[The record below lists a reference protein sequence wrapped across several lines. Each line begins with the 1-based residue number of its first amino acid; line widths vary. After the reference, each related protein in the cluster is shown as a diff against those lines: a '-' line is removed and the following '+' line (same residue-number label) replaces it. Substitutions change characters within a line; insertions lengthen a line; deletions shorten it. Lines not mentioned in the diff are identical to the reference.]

1 MADRGATGQQLRN
14 MANHVSEKCKFK
26 SSQSF
31 RSFSASNNKVVFFLA
46 INAYIKNSK
55 ATQRTNAMLLAGFT
69 PKKDDKKPEVKVPE
83 APEKVQKVEVSTDKP
98 IEAFTM
104 FANSNTFEGCT
115 FEINVSK

>member
-1 MADRGATGQQLRN
+1 MSLRN
-14 MANHVSEKCKFK
+14 VS
-26 SSQSF
+26 SSLV
-31 RSFSASNNKVVFFLA
+31 KVLEVLAHRIIKLFFLA